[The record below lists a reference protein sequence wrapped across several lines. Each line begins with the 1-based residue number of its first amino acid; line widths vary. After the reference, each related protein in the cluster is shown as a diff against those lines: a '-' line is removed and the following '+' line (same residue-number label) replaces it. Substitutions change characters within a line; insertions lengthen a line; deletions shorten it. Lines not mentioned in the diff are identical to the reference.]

1 MKTVN
6 QLVAEIKENN
16 EDWEFYPSTQ
26 EIVDTLAIELK
37 TWKSDVEE

>member
-26 EIVDTLAIELK
+26 EIVDALAIELK
-37 TWKSDVEE
+37 TWKSEVEE